1 MLVTGGANVSRA
13 TITEN
18 ERRRAW
24 GQKSEIQLTD
34 RAWVTHDVR
43 VSSDPIESVSPSA
56 LPSPVQDLQYD
67 LFTQFF
73 GKSENLSNTIEL
85 WDAIPKYSF
94 TARMQAQK
102 RDSSGRLPVYQRSF
116 EYRPAPKADN
126 PTLVCTVSL
135 QPASILIDGKRVDC
149 YPSADEELVEEVLKK
164 IFTDQACGLHN
175 SRRGESWVRFT
186 LHMIRTELARRGR
199 TRSIA
204 EIKQSLE
211 ILSKTVLDVTIEGR
225 GAKKIVYTNPILNDL
240 TRVTRAE
247 LREDP
252 KAMWT
257 ARLPALISTSINAL
271 SYRQFNYA
279 ILMDLKSPLAR
290 WLHKRLSHEYTNA
303 HLSHPYSILFS
314 TIARDSGLLHNCR
327 PSANLQTVERALDEL
342 KERRVLWTYSAERRN
357 EKTAILDVLFTLT
370 PHSDFVDDIKAANA
384 RARDARSILQNAGLL
399 NPPQPEQPASGFRQL
414 SAPRLRKPVD
424 A

>member
-1 MLVTGGANVSRA
+1 M
-13 TITEN
+13 TE
-18 ERRRAW
+18 R
-24 GQKSEIQLTD
+24 T
-34 RAWVTHDVR
+34 WVTHDVG
-43 VSSDPIESVSPSA
+43 VSSELIDNVSPSA

-164 IFTDQACGLHN
+164 IFTAQACGLHN

-342 KERRVLWTYSAERRN
+342 KERRVLWTYSAERRD

-384 RARDARSILQNAGLL
+384 RARDARSILLNAGLL
-399 NPPQPEQPASGFRQL
+399 SAQRPEEPATGFRQL
-414 SAPRLRKPVD
+414 SPPRLRKAVE

>member
-1 MLVTGGANVSRA
+1 M
-13 TITEN
+13 TE
-18 ERRRAW
+18 RT
-24 GQKSEIQLTD
+24 LL
-34 RAWVTHDVR
+34 THDVR
-43 VSSDPIESVSPSA
+43 VAVDPIESVSPSA

-342 KERRVLWTYSAERRN
+342 KERRVLWTYSAERRD

-399 NPPQPEQPASGFRQL
+399 TAPQSEPPASTFRQL